1 MRVAI
6 TGATGFIGR
15 HLVAELLARGHEVL
29 AVARTEPT
37 DDRIPWLDKVEF
49 LASDLYTAPD
59 EVISSLCRADALA
72 HLAWPGLP
80 NYARAF
86 HVEEVLPCEI
96 AFTKSLI
103 SGGLRH
109 LLVTGT
115 CFEYGLRSGCLDEGI
130 ATDPVTF
137 YGLAKDTL
145 RRHLEML
152 TTNETCV
159 LQWARLFYLHGP
171 GQSPHSLLA
180 KLDQAI
186 ADGDADFD
194 MSAGE
199 QLRDYLPVT
208 EAARRLATLLEN
220 SHCTGT
226 VNICSGSPVSVRSL
240 VERRLKERGASV
252 QLNLGAFPYPTHEAM
267 AFWGNPAKFLAY
279 CGAETAQDGRHDA
292 ASRTAQ

>member
-1 MRVAI
+1 MRIAI

-29 AVARTEPT
+29 AVARSEPT
-37 DDRIPWLDKVEF
+37 DGRIRWLDDVEF
-49 LASDLYTAPD
+49 LATDLYTAPD
-59 EVISSLCRADALA
+59 EVIARLCRTDALA

-80 NYARAF
+80 NYARPY
-86 HVEEVLPCEI
+86 HVEEVLPGEI

-103 SGGLRH
+103 SGGLRR
-109 LLVTGT
+109 LLVAGT
-115 CFEYGLRSGCLDEGI
+115 CFEYGLKSGCLDERT

-152 TTNETCV
+152 TANKTCA
-159 LQWARLFYLHGP
+159 LQWARLFYLHGA
-171 GQSPHSLLA
+171 GQSPNSLLA

-186 ADGDADFD
+186 ADGNTEFD

-220 SHCTGT
+220 PQCAGT
-226 VNICSGSPVSVRSL
+226 VNVCSGKPVSVRTL
-240 VERRLKERGASV
+240 VERRLRERGASM
-252 QLNLGAFPYPTHEAM
+252 QLNLGAFPYPTHEPM
-267 AFWGNPAKFLAY
+267 AFWGSPEKFFAC
-279 CGAETAQDGRHDA
+279 CGTESNQDGRRDT
-292 ASRTAQ
+292 ASRTTQ